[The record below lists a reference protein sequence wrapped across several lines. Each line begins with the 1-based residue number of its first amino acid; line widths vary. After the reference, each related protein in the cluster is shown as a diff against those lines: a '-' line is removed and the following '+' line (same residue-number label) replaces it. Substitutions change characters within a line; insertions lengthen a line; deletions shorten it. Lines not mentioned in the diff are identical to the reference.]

1 MSILLASTDFWED
14 MEVWSNGLQKAMPEM
29 DIKVYPDD
37 GDVNEVE
44 FAVVWKHPRGIL
56 KKYPNLKAIL
66 SLGAGVDHII
76 SDPELPEGIPIVR
89 LVDKKLT
96 HEMCLHALHWVLHF
110 HSDQY
115 LYRSQQLKRQW
126 IQQSSIQTE
135 DRTIGI
141 MGLGNIGRSIG
152 ELLVTQSFNVIG
164 WGANQK
170 SSLTDI
176 KYYYGQDQLSD
187 FLGRTN
193 ILINVLPLTSDTTN
207 IITKKELSLLPKDSF
222 IINIGRGGIINED
235 DLLTLLSEGHIK
247 AAALDVFAQE
257 PLPENNS
264 LWDHPS
270 VYITPHIAGQSNP
283 NSAGQTISENIYRIQ
298 KGELPYPIYSR
309 LMGINSDIK
318 LCD

>member
-1 MSILLASTDFWED
+1 MSIVLASTDFWED

-76 SDPELPEGIPIVR
+76 SDPDLPEGLPIIR

-176 KYYYGQDQLSD
+176 KYYYCL
-187 FLGRTN
+187 LY
-193 ILINVLPLTSDTTN
+193 TSD
-207 IITKKELSLLPKDSF
+207 
-222 IINIGRGGIINED
+222 
-235 DLLTLLSEGHIK
+235 
-247 AAALDVFAQE
+247 AADE
-257 PLPENNS
+257 
-264 LWDHPS
+264 
-270 VYITPHIAGQSNP
+270 
-283 NSAGQTISENIYRIQ
+283 
-298 KGELPYPIYSR
+298 
-309 LMGINSDIK
+309 
-318 LCD
+318 

>member
-1 MSILLASTDFWED
+1 MSIVLASTDFWED

-76 SDPELPEGIPIVR
+76 SDPDLPEGLPIIR

-176 KYYYGQDQLSD
+176 KYYYGKDQLSD

-207 IITKKELSLLPKDSF
+207 IITKKELRLLPKNSF
-222 IINIGRGGIINED
+222 IINIGRGGIINEE
-235 DLLTLLSEGHIK
+235 DLLTLLNDRHIK
-247 AAALDVFAQE
+247 AAALDVFTQE

-309 LMGINSDIK
+309 TNGY
-318 LCD
+318 

>member
-1 MSILLASTDFWED
+1 MSIVLASTDFWED

-76 SDPELPEGIPIVR
+76 SDPDLPEGIPIVR

-309 LMGINSDIK
+309 TNGY
-318 LCD
+318 

>member
-1 MSILLASTDFWED
+1 MSIVLASTDFWED

-235 DLLTLLSEGHIK
+235 DLLTLLSDGHIK
-247 AAALDVFAQE
+247 AAALDVFTQE

-309 LMGINSDIK
+309 TNGY
-318 LCD
+318 

>member
-1 MSILLASTDFWED
+1 MSIVLASTDFWED

-76 SDPELPEGIPIVR
+76 SDPDLPEGLPIIR

-176 KYYYGQDQLSD
+176 KYYYGKDQLSD

-207 IITKKELSLLPKDSF
+207 IITKKELRLLPKNSF
-222 IINIGRGGIINED
+222 IINIGRGGIINEE
-235 DLLTLLSEGHIK
+235 DLLTLLNDRHIK
-247 AAALDVFAQE
+247 AAALDVFTQE

-264 LWDHPS
+264 LWEHPS

-309 LMGINSDIK
+309 TNGY
-318 LCD
+318 

>member
-1 MSILLASTDFWED
+1 
-14 MEVWSNGLQKAMPEM
+14 MPEM

-76 SDPELPEGIPIVR
+76 SDPDLPEGLPIIR

-96 HEMCLHALHWVLHF
+96 HEMCLHAMHWVLHF

-170 SSLTDI
+170 SSLSDI

-193 ILINVLPLTSDTTN
+193 ILINVLPLTSGTTN

-235 DLLTLLSEGHIK
+235 DLLTLLGEGHIK
-247 AAALDVFAQE
+247 AAALDVFTQE

-283 NSAGQTISENIYRIQ
+283 NSAGQTISENIHRIQ

-309 LMGINSDIK
+309 TNGY
-318 LCD
+318 

>member
-1 MSILLASTDFWED
+1 MSIVLASTDFWED

-76 SDPELPEGIPIVR
+76 SDPDLPEGLPIIR

-96 HEMCLHALHWVLHF
+96 HEMCLHSLHWVLHF

-135 DRTIGI
+135 ERTIGI

-283 NSAGQTISENIYRIQ
+283 NSAGQTISENIHRIQ

-309 LMGINSDIK
+309 TNGY
-318 LCD
+318 

>member
-1 MSILLASTDFWED
+1 MSIVLASTDFWED

-76 SDPELPEGIPIVR
+76 SDPDLPEGLPIIR

-247 AAALDVFAQE
+247 AAALDVFTQE

-264 LWDHPS
+264 LWGHPS

-309 LMGINSDIK
+309 TNGY
-318 LCD
+318 

>member
-1 MSILLASTDFWED
+1 MSIVLASTDFWED

-76 SDPELPEGIPIVR
+76 SDPDLPEGLPIIR

-170 SSLTDI
+170 SSLSDI

-207 IITKKELSLLPKDSF
+207 IITKKELSLLPKNSF

-235 DLLTLLSEGHIK
+235 DLLTLLGEGHIK

-283 NSAGQTISENIYRIQ
+283 NSAGQTISENIHRIQ

-309 LMGINSDIK
+309 ANGY
-318 LCD
+318 

>member
-1 MSILLASTDFWED
+1 MSIVLASTDFWED
-14 MEVWSNGLQKAMPEM
+14 MEVWSNGLQKAMPEI

-76 SDPELPEGIPIVR
+76 SDPDLPEGLPIIR

-235 DLLTLLSEGHIK
+235 DLLTLLDEGHIK

-264 LWDHPS
+264 LWNHPS

-309 LMGINSDIK
+309 ANGY
-318 LCD
+318 

>member
-1 MSILLASTDFWED
+1 MSIVLASTDFWED

-29 DIKVYPDD
+29 AIKVYPDD

-76 SDPELPEGIPIVR
+76 SDPDLPEGLPIIR

-96 HEMCLHALHWVLHF
+96 HEMCLHSLHWVLHF
-110 HSDQY
+110 HSNQY

-135 DRTIGI
+135 ERTIGI

-235 DLLTLLSEGHIK
+235 DLLNLLSEGHIK

-283 NSAGQTISENIYRIQ
+283 NSAGQTISENIHRIQ

-309 LMGINSDIK
+309 TNGY
-318 LCD
+318 

>member
-1 MSILLASTDFWED
+1 MSIVLASTDFWED

-76 SDPELPEGIPIVR
+76 SDPDLPEGLPIIR

-207 IITKKELSLLPKDSF
+207 IITKKELSLLPKNSF
-222 IINIGRGGIINED
+222 IINIGRGGIINEE
-235 DLLTLLSEGHIK
+235 DLLTLLNDRHIK
-247 AAALDVFAQE
+247 AAALDVFTQE

-298 KGELPYPIYSR
+298 KGELPYPIYSKTN
-309 LMGINSDIK
+309 GY
-318 LCD
+318 

>member
-1 MSILLASTDFWED
+1 MSIVLASTDFWED

-207 IITKKELSLLPKDSF
+207 IITKKELSLLPKNSF

-235 DLLTLLSEGHIK
+235 DLLTLLSDGHIK
-247 AAALDVFAQE
+247 AAALDVFTQE

-283 NSAGQTISENIYRIQ
+283 NSAGQTISENIHRIQ

-309 LMGINSDIK
+309 TNGY
-318 LCD
+318 

>member
-1 MSILLASTDFWED
+1 MSIVLASTDFWED

-207 IITKKELSLLPKDSF
+207 IITKKELSLLPKNSF

-235 DLLTLLSEGHIK
+235 DLLTLLSDGHIK
-247 AAALDVFAQE
+247 AAALDVFTQE

-309 LMGINSDIK
+309 TNGY
-318 LCD
+318 

>member
-1 MSILLASTDFWED
+1 MSIVLASTDFWED

-76 SDPELPEGIPIVR
+76 SDPDLPEGLPIIR

-115 LYRSQQLKRQW
+115 LYRSQQIKRQW

-135 DRTIGI
+135 ERTIGI

-309 LMGINSDIK
+309 ANGY
-318 LCD
+318 